1 MQIATSSAT
10 SAFLP
15 EVFGVYTDTGIAV
28 PAGQCLAFAEIL
40 VVAAALQPAVGMLAA
55 VSIAAAGILVVL
67 VVSDR
72 SAEQAAPGFD
82 QINDSRA
89 RAVFET
95 TADF

>member
-1 MQIATSSAT
+1 MSRVRGDTSGGGRS
-10 SAFLP
+10 
-15 EVFGVYTDTGIAV
+15 
-28 PAGQCLAFAEIL
+28 PAGS
-40 VVAAALQPAVGMLAA
+40 AVGMLAV
-55 VSIAAAGILVVL
+55 VSIAAAGIFVVL

-89 RAVFET
+89 RTVFET